1 MAMISVCI
9 PTYNRTQLLY
19 ESFADL
25 IDDDRVSE
33 IVILDDHSETKVWD
47 EIRLTIPD
55 DNDKIKLFRNHHNLG
70 CYHNKREV
78 IHLATN
84 EWIYILDSDNIL
96 KRESIDIIWNLQ
108 PMWDP
113 KVLLQP
119 EFAKPYFDFRKYA
132 DELIWAQNAHKFA
145 SDQTLTTMLNAMNY
159 FVNREEYLR
168 VFEDRPEPW
177 TADSLLQNYNWLSKG
192 NGIYVTPG
200 LQYEHRVHDGS
211 HYKEHHRKTGNLY
224 NELVE
229 KLKALR

>member
-1 MAMISVCI
+1 MISLCI

-19 ESFADL
+19 ESFAQV
-25 IDDDRVSE
+25 IDDERISE
-33 IVILDDHSETKVWD
+33 IVILDDCSETKIWD
-47 EIRLTIPD
+47 EIRIKIP
-55 DNDKIKLFRNHHNLG
+55 DNDKIRLYRNKHNLG
-70 CYHNKREV
+70 CYRNKREA
-78 IHLATN
+78 IHVSTGQ
-84 EWIYILDSDNIL
+84 WCIIFDSDNEL
-96 KRESIDIIWNLQ
+96 TKEYIDTIWNLQ

-119 EFAKPYFDFRKYA
+119 EFAKPHFDFRKYS
-132 DELIWAQNAHKFA
+132 DELIWAHNVNKFA
-145 SDQTLTTMLNAMNY
+145 GDQTFTTMLNAMNY

-168 VFEDRPEPW
+168 TFEDRPEPW
-177 TADSLLQNYNWLSKG
+177 TADSLLQNYNWLAKG

>member
-1 MAMISVCI
+1 MISICI

-25 IDDDRVSE
+25 IDDDRISE
-33 IVILDDHSETKVWD
+33 IVILDDYSETKVWD
-47 EIRLTIPD
+47 EIRRTIQD

-70 CYHNKREV
+70 CYHNKREA

-84 EWIYILDSDNIL
+84 EWVYILDSDNVL

-119 EFAKPYFDFRKYA
+119 EFAKPHFDFRKYA
-132 DELIWAQNAHKFA
+132 DELIWAQNVHKFA
-145 SDQTLTTMLNAMNY
+145 SDQTFTTMLNAMNY

-168 VFEDRPEPW
+168 TFEERPEPW
-177 TADSLLQNYNWLSKG
+177 TADSLLQNYNWLAKG